1 MEDVTTERMYDGT
14 KFIITK
20 RRWTHVLGH
29 HPELSDSLDIIIE
42 AVGKPDEVYVDPRGI
57 YHILKRATKYSDYLV
72 VICRKHEE
80 KTYLNTAY
88 YTSSKRKERRYR
100 KYTRQKLY

>member
-1 MEDVTTERMYDGT
+1 MEDVTIERMYDGT
-14 KFIITK
+14 PFIIIK
-20 RRWTHVLGH
+20 RRWIHVLDH

-42 AVGKPDEVYVDPRGI
+42 AIKKPDEVYIDPRGI
-57 YHILKRATKYSDYLV
+57 YHILKRARKYSDYLV

-80 KTYLNTAY
+80 KTYLTTAY

-100 KYTRQKLY
+100 KYTRQRLY